1 MAPPRLLLVTV
12 DRLPAWILPAWGS
25 TWVSAPA
32 LDALAGRGLV
42 FDRLISPSLE
52 PRQTLDALA
61 GALVAAAAR
70 AGIGVGVVTDDA
82 SVAARFAPEGEI
94 GGGAVTVVPVVVPR
108 RLARRA
114 EETNLG
120 RLFAAARGLL
130 AGGEASIVWV
140 HAGSMGLAWDAPES
154 FREPYLDPDDP
165 PPPAGVAVPSLP
177 IDADTDPDLVM
188 GHRQR
193 LAAQVSLLDRCVGE
207 LLASLPTEPPS
218 AEAWTICFAAVRG
231 LPLGLHGLVGLPGEA
246 GAEMPFGESLHLPAI
261 LVDGRGRMAGQRYP
275 GLVMPADL
283 GETLRE
289 IVGLPETLPAADG
302 APARPL
308 ADLLDSWTHHHR
320 DRVIAVTTAATA
332 VVTPHWL
339 YLESAGADEEPRR
352 RLHAK
357 PDDFFEVA
365 DVGSRCPEV
374 VAALGEIAAAAR
386 GKDPRAWTAPLGA
399 AGETG

>member
-1 MAPPRLLLVTV
+1 
-12 DRLPAWILPAWGS
+12 
-25 TWVSAPA
+25 VSAPA

-140 HAGSMGLAWDAPES
+140 HASSLGLAWDAPES

-218 AEAWTICFAAVRG
+218 AEAWTICFVGVRG
-231 LPLGLHGLVGLPGEA
+231 MPMGLHGLVGLPGGD
-246 GAEMPFGESLHLPAI
+246 GAEMPFGESLHLPA
-261 LVDGRGRMAGQRYP
+261 LVVDGQGRMAGQRYP
-275 GLVMPADL
+275 GLVMPADV

-289 IVGLPETLPAADG
+289 IVGVPGRLPATDG
-302 APARPL
+302 EPARPL
-308 ADLLDSWTHHHR
+308 SDLLDSWTHDDR
-320 DRVIAVTTAATA
+320 DRVICVVPGGMA
-332 VVTPHWL
+332 VVTTHWL
-339 YLESAGADEEPRR
+339 YLEEDGTDADARR

-365 DVGSRCPEV
+365 DVGSRCPDV
-374 VAALGEIAAAAR
+374 VAAMREIAAAAR
-386 GKDPRAWTAPLGA
+386 VGDRRAWTAPLGP
-399 AGETG
+399 AGEIA

>member
-1 MAPPRLLLVTV
+1 MPPRLLLVTI
-12 DRLPAWILPAWGS
+12 DRLPAWILPAWGA

-42 FDRLISPSLE
+42 FDRLIAPSLD
-52 PRQTLDALA
+52 PRKTLEALA
-61 GALVAAAAR
+61 GALVAGADR
-70 AGIGVGVVTDDA
+70 AGLNVGVITDEA
-82 SVAARFAPEGEI
+82 SLAALVAPEGNS
-94 GGGAVTVVPVVVPR
+94 GGVALTVVPALVPR

-130 AGGEASIVWV
+130 AGADQSIVWV
-140 HAGSMGLAWDAPES
+140 HAGSLGLAWDAPES

-165 PPPAGVAVPSLP
+165 PPPEGVAVPSLQV
-177 IDADTDPDLVM
+177 DADTDPDLVM

-193 LAAQVSLLDRCVGE
+193 LAAQVSLLDRWIGE
-207 LLASLPTEPPS
+207 LVAALPTEPPS
-218 AEAWTICFAAVRG
+218 PEAWTICFSGVRG
-231 LPLGLHGLVGLPGEA
+231 MPMGLHGLVGLPGGE
-246 GAEMPFGESLHLPAI
+246 GAEMPFGESIHLPAL

-275 GLVMPADL
+275 GLVIPADL

-289 IVGLPETLPAADG
+289 ILGLSERLPG
-302 APARPL
+302 VEGEPARPMT
-308 ADLLDSWTHHHR
+308 DLLDTWAHDDR
-320 DRVIAVTTAATA
+320 DRVIAATDAATV

-339 YLESAGADEEPRR
+339 YLESAGPEGEPNR

-386 GKDPRAWTAPLGA
+386 VGDRRAWSAPLGA
-399 AGETG
+399 AGEIV

>member
-1 MAPPRLLLVTV
+1 MPPRLLLVTV

-42 FDRLISPSLE
+42 FDRLIASSVD
-52 PRQTLDALA
+52 PRQTVDALA

-70 AGIGVGVVTDDA
+70 TGIRAGVVTDDPT
-82 SVAARFAPEGEI
+82 VAARFAPEGN
-94 GGGAVTVVPVVVPR
+94 GDGVSVTVVPAQGKS

-120 RLFAAARGLL
+120 RLFAAARGLV
-130 AGGEASIVWV
+130 AGGEESIVWV

-165 PPPAGVAVPSLP
+165 PPPAGVVVPSLR

-193 LAAQVSLLDRCVGE
+193 LAAQVSLLDRCLGE
-207 LLASLPTEPPS
+207 LLAAMPTGLAPT
-218 AEAWTICFAAVRG
+218 EAWTICVAGVRG
-231 LPLGLHGLVGLPGEA
+231 LPLGLHGLVGLPDEA
-246 GAEMPFGESLHLPAI
+246 EAEMPFGESLHLPAI

-275 GLVMPADL
+275 GLVIPADL

-289 IVGLPETLPAADG
+289 IVGLLEPLPAADV
-302 APARPL
+302 APARPM
-308 ADLLDSWTHHHR
+308 ADLLDTWTHDDR

-339 YLESAGADEEPRR
+339 YLESTGADGEPRR

-374 VAALGEIAAAAR
+374 VAALGEIAVAAR
-386 GKDPRAWTAPLGA
+386 AQDPRAWTAPLGA
-399 AGETG
+399 AGEIA

>member
-1 MAPPRLLLVTV
+1 MPPRLLLVTV

-42 FDRLISPSLE
+42 FDRLIAPSLD
-52 PRQTLDALA
+52 PRQTLDALG

-70 AGIGVGVVTDDA
+70 NGIRVGMVTDDA
-82 SVAARFAPEGEI
+82 SFAARFAPEGN
-94 GGGAVTVVPVVVPR
+94 GDGVSVMVVPAQEKN

-120 RLFAAARGLL
+120 RLFAAARGLV

-140 HAGSMGLAWDAPES
+140 HAGSLGLAWDAPES

-165 PPPAGVAVPSLP
+165 PPPAGVAVPSLR

-207 LLASLPTEPPS
+207 LLAAMPTGHAPT
-218 AEAWTICFAAVRG
+218 AAWTICFSGVRG
-231 LPLGLHGLVGLPGEA
+231 LPLGLHGLVGLPGEV
-246 GAEMPFGESLHLPAI
+246 GAELPFGESLHLPAI
-261 LVDGRGRMAGQRYP
+261 LVDGQGRMAGQRYP
-275 GLVMPADL
+275 GLVIPADL

-289 IVGLPETLPAADG
+289 IVGLPEHLPASDG

-308 ADLLDSWTHHHR
+308 ADLLDTWTHDHR
-320 DRVIAVTTAATA
+320 DRVIAAAIAATA

-339 YLESAGADEEPRR
+339 YLESPGADGEPRR

-386 GKDPRAWTAPLGA
+386 AKDPRAWTAPLGA
-399 AGETG
+399 AGEIA

>member
-140 HAGSMGLAWDAPES
+140 HASSLGLAWDAPES

-218 AEAWTICFAAVRG
+218 AEAWTICFVGVRG
-231 LPLGLHGLVGLPGEA
+231 MPMGLHGLVGLPGGD
-246 GAEMPFGESLHLPAI
+246 GAEMPFGESLHLPA
-261 LVDGRGRMAGQRYP
+261 LVVDGQGRMAGQRYP
-275 GLVMPADL
+275 GLVMPADV

-289 IVGLPETLPAADG
+289 IVGVPGRLPATDG
-302 APARPL
+302 EPARPL
-308 ADLLDSWTHHHR
+308 SDLLDSWTHDDR
-320 DRVIAVTTAATA
+320 DRVICVVPGGMA
-332 VVTPHWL
+332 VVTTHWL
-339 YLESAGADEEPRR
+339 YLEEDGTDADARR

-365 DVGSRCPEV
+365 DVGSRCPDV
-374 VAALGEIAAAAR
+374 VAAMREIAAAAR
-386 GKDPRAWTAPLGA
+386 VGDRRAWTAPLGP
-399 AGETG
+399 AGEIA